1 MYFFFIPPRLLQHC
15 LQDMS
20 VHACPSYFSLLC
32 TVRSSHNAEH
42 CRAEQC
48 VYHYGLTV
56 PLKQSSKSACDDGPT
71 PKPQTLDTDITRK
84 WLFMES
90 HKQWKVVH
98 SCLNDGNVSTFFFS
112 IWIMLTRTDS
122 LACSFNQRTSSN
134 YITSSSQISPR
145 TKMAHH
151 PSNTT

>member
-1 MYFFFIPPRLLQHC
+1 MYFFFVPPRLLQHC

-32 TVRSSHNAEH
+32 TVRSSHNAE
-42 CRAEQC
+42 QC

-56 PLKQSSKSACDDGPT
+56 PLKQSSKLACDDGPT

-84 WLFMES
+84 MAVYGKSQTVKSRAFFSKRWECF
-90 HKQWKVVH
+90 
-98 SCLNDGNVSTFFFS
+98 NFFFFLF
-112 IWIMLTRTDS
+112 WIMLTRTDS

-145 TKMAHH
+145 TKMAHR